1 MIHLLLL
8 LGASLSDGLAAVRT
22 GDYEAARRHFAAF
35 ASERPDDPAVAQA
48 TIWLARLEPD
58 PGTARDLYLRV
69 VSKHGNSAFADS
81 ALFEAASIDY
91 AFGLYQQATTKFKQL
106 LSLYPATPLIAE
118 INYWLGV
125 CYVILGDSS
134 TAAVHFRET
143 RSRGAGSIWA
153 TLALKELESVGGVS
167 VPSNGGAVTGGYA
180 VQVGSFTDPTRA
192 EKLLK
197 EYEGEGRSGE
207 IRQVTIAG
215 KLYYRVW
222 LGPFATQE
230 EASAYAES
238 LKAQGKA
245 AMVIKR

>member
-1 MIHLLLL
+1 MIYLLLL
-8 LGASLSDGLAAVRT
+8 LGASLSDGLAAVRA
-22 GDYEAARRHFAAF
+22 GDYEAARRNFAAF
-35 ASERPDDPAVAQA
+35 ASERPSDPAVAQA
-48 TIWLARLEPD
+48 TLWLARLEAD
-58 PGTARDLYLRV
+58 PT
-69 VSKHGNSAFADS
+69 
-81 ALFEAASIDY
+81 
-91 AFGLYQQATTKFKQL
+91 FGLYQQATTKFKQL

-153 TLALKELESVGGVS
+153 TLALTELEGIGEVS
-167 VPSNGGAVTGGYA
+167 VPSNGGTATGGYA
-180 VQVGSFTDPTRA
+180 VQVGSFTDPDRA
-192 EKLLK
+192 EKLLR

-230 EASAYAES
+230 EASAYAGS

-245 AMVIKR
+245 AMVVKR

>member
-1 MIHLLLL
+1 MIYLLLL

-35 ASERPDDPAVAQA
+35 VSERPNDPGVAQA
-48 TIWLARLEPD
+48 TLWLARLESD

-69 VSKHGNSAFADS
+69 VAKHANSAFADS

-118 INYWLGV
+118 VNYWLGV
-125 CYVILGDSS
+125 CYVILGDNS
-134 TAAVHFRET
+134 TAAVHFRQT
-143 RSRGAGSIWA
+143 QSRGAGSIWA
-153 TLALKELESVGGVS
+153 SLAAKELESVGEGS
-167 VPSNGGAVTGGYA
+167 IPSNGGALTGGYA
-180 VQVGSFTDPTRA
+180 VQVGSFTDPSRA
-192 EKLLK
+192 EKLLAGYK
-197 EYEGEGRSGE
+197 SEGRSGE

-238 LKAQGKA
+238 LKAQGQA
-245 AMVIKR
+245 AMVVKR